1 MNAFA
6 QNIFFIYCRWN
17 CVCIILL
24 NVIINNIINIEYF
37 KKVGSEVVMA
47 VTIKEVAKLANVS
60 PSTVSR
66 VIADNP
72 RISDATKQKV
82 YKAMKEIDYHPNA
95 IARSLVCK
103 TTKTIGLIL
112 PSGDEDLFVNP
123 FFIQIMRGISHY
135 AQKKGYYIMY
145 TYSDNEDE
153 EVEYITS
160 LMNTRR
166 VDGIILPTVRKDDK
180 CIAYLKQADYP
191 FVVIGKPENI
201 QGISWVDN
209 DNFHAMYSV
218 VNFLIQKGER
228 KIAFIGGSTSLNVTI
243 NRLEG
248 YKKAIESIGV
258 EIDEDMIEV
267 AEFTEKSG
275 YDAMKKILSKSKPT
289 AVVTTDDLIA
299 FGASKAISESSDH
312 HISIV
317 GFNNTPLAAYRNP
330 TLSSVDINSEE
341 LGYFAVKLLINKLE
355 NQETYINNY
364 LIDTKLVERE
374 STK

>member
-1 MNAFA
+1 
-6 QNIFFIYCRWN
+6 
-17 CVCIILL
+17 
-24 NVIINNIINIEYF
+24 
-37 KKVGSEVVMA
+37 MA

-95 IARSLVCK
+95 IARSLVSK

-112 PSGDEDLFVNP
+112 PNSDEDLFVNP

-145 TYSDNEDE
+145 TYSDNEDQ
-153 EVEYITS
+153 EVEYISS

-180 CIAYLKQADYP
+180 CIDYLKKSNYP
-191 FVVIGKPENI
+191 FVVIGKPENT

-228 KIAFIGGSTSLNVTI
+228 KIAFIGGAATLNVTI

-248 YKKAIESIGV
+248 YKKAMESIGE

-299 FGASKAISESSDH
+299 FGASKAIYESSDQT
-312 HISIV
+312 ISIV

-330 TLSSVDINSEE
+330 SLSSVDINSEE
-341 LGYFAVKLLINKLE
+341 LGYYAVKLLINKLE
-355 NQETYINNY
+355 NENTYINNY
-364 LIDTKLVERE
+364 VIDTKLVERE

>member
-1 MNAFA
+1 M
-6 QNIFFIYCRWN
+6 
-17 CVCIILL
+17 
-24 NVIINNIINIEYF
+24 
-37 KKVGSEVVMA
+37 S

-72 RISDATKQKV
+72 KISDATKDRV
-82 YKAMKEIDYHPNA
+82 YKAMKEMNYHPNA
-95 IARSLVCK
+95 IARSLVSK

-112 PSGDEDLFVNP
+112 PNTDEDLFVNP
-123 FFIQIMRGISHY
+123 FFIQVMRGISHY

-145 TYSDNEDE
+145 AYSSNEDQ
-153 EVEYITS
+153 EVEYISS
-160 LMNTRR
+160 LMNSRR
-166 VDGIILPTVRKDDK
+166 VDGIILPTVRKNDK
-180 CIAYLKQADYP
+180 CVAYLKEADYP
-191 FVVIGKPENI
+191 FVVIGKPESTE
-201 QGISWVDN
+201 GVLWVDN

-218 VNFLIQKGER
+218 VNSLIQKGER
-228 KIAFIGGSTSLNVTI
+228 KIAFIGGLPALNVTI

-248 YKKAIESIGV
+248 YKSALANIGV
-258 EIDEDMIEV
+258 KIDENMV
-267 AEFTEKSG
+267 QLGEFTEISG
-275 YDAMKKILSKSKPT
+275 YNAMKTILNSSNPT

-299 FGASKAISESSDH
+299 FGASKAINEMPER

-341 LGYFAVKLLINKLE
+341 LGYFAIKLLINKLE
-355 NQETYINNY
+355 NEKESICNYI
-364 LIDTKLVERE
+364 IDTKLVERE

>member
-1 MNAFA
+1 M
-6 QNIFFIYCRWN
+6 
-17 CVCIILL
+17 
-24 NVIINNIINIEYF
+24 
-37 KKVGSEVVMA
+37 S
-47 VTIKEVAKLANVS
+47 VTITDVAKLANVS

-72 RISDATKQKV
+72 KISDATKKKV
-82 YKAMKEIDYHPNA
+82 YKVMKEMDYHPNA
-95 IARSLVCK
+95 IARSLVSK

-112 PSGDEDLFVNP
+112 PNTDEDLFVNP

-145 TYSDNEDE
+145 TYSSNEDQ
-153 EVEYITS
+153 EVEYIAS
-160 LMNTRR
+160 LMNSRR

-180 CIAYLKQADYP
+180 CIAYLKKEDYP
-191 FVVIGKPENI
+191 FVVIGKPENTD
-201 QGISWVDN
+201 GILWVDN

-218 VNFLIQKGER
+218 VNYLIQKGER
-228 KIAFIGGSTSLNVTI
+228 KIAFIGGSPELNVTT

-248 YKKAIESIGV
+248 YKKAMQNIGLK
-258 EIDEDMIEV
+258 IDENMIEV
-267 AEFTEKSG
+267 AEFTEISG
-275 YDAMKKILSKSKPT
+275 YDAMKKILSKTSPS

-299 FGASKAISESSDH
+299 FGALKAINEISDR

-317 GFNNTPLAAYRNP
+317 GFNNTPLAAFRTP
-330 TLSSVDINSEE
+330 SLSSVDINSEE

-355 NQETYINNY
+355 NDKEDISNYI
-364 LIDTKLVERE
+364 IDTKLVVRE

>member
-1 MNAFA
+1 M
-6 QNIFFIYCRWN
+6 
-17 CVCIILL
+17 
-24 NVIINNIINIEYF
+24 
-37 KKVGSEVVMA
+37 S
-47 VTIKEVAKLANVS
+47 VTITDVAKLANVS

-72 RISDATKQKV
+72 KISDATKKKV
-82 YKAMKEIDYHPNA
+82 YKVMKEMHYYPNA
-95 IARSLVCK
+95 IARSLVSK

-112 PSGDEDLFVNP
+112 PNTDEDLFVNP

-145 TYSDNEDE
+145 TYSSNEDQ
-153 EVEYITS
+153 EVEYIAS
-160 LMNTRR
+160 LMNSRR

-180 CIAYLKQADYP
+180 CIAYLKKEDYP
-191 FVVIGKPENI
+191 FVVIGKPENTD
-201 QGISWVDN
+201 GILWVDN

-218 VNFLIQKGER
+218 VNYLIQKGER
-228 KIAFIGGSTSLNVTI
+228 KIAFIGGSPALNVTT

-248 YKKAIESIGV
+248 YKKAMQNIGLK
-258 EIDEDMIEV
+258 IDENMIEV
-267 AEFTEKSG
+267 AEFTEISG
-275 YDAMKKILSKSKPT
+275 YDAMKKILTKSSPS

-299 FGASKAISESSDH
+299 FGALKAINEISDR

-317 GFNNTPLAAYRNP
+317 GFNNTPLAAFRTP
-330 TLSSVDINSEE
+330 SLSSVDINSEE

-355 NQETYINNY
+355 NDKEDISNYI
-364 LIDTKLVERE
+364 IDTKLVVRE

>member
-1 MNAFA
+1 M
-6 QNIFFIYCRWN
+6 
-17 CVCIILL
+17 LL
-24 NVIINNIINIEYF
+24 NIIFNNIISIEYF
-37 KKVGSEVVMA
+37 YKVGSEVVMA

-82 YKAMKEIDYHPNA
+82 YKAMKEMDYHPNA
-95 IARSLVCK
+95 IARSLVSK

-112 PSGDEDLFVNP
+112 PNNDEDLFVNP
-123 FFIQIMRGISHY
+123 FFIQVMRGISHY

-145 TYSDNEDE
+145 TYSDNEE
-153 EVEYITS
+153 QEVEYITS
-160 LMNTRR
+160 LMNSRR

-180 CIAYLKQADYP
+180 CIAYLKGAGYP
-191 FVVIGKPENI
+191 FVVIGKPENTE
-201 QGISWVDN
+201 GIFWVDN

-218 VNFLIQKGER
+218 VNYLIQKGER
-228 KIAFIGGSTSLNVTI
+228 KIAFIGGSASLNVTI

-248 YKKAIESIGV
+248 YKRAMENIGV
-258 EIDEDMIEV
+258 EIDENMIQV

-275 YDAMKKILSKSKPT
+275 YDAMKRILNMSNPT

-312 HISIV
+312 NISIV

-330 TLSSVDINSEE
+330 TISSVDINSEE

-355 NQETYINNY
+355 NEKTYINNY
-364 LIDTKLVERE
+364 IIDTKLVERE